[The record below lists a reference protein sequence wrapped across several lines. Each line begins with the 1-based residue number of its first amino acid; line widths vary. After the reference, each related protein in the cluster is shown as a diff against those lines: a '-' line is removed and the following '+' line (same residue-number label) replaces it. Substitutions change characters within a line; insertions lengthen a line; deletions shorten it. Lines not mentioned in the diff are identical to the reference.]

1 MQRKPTS
8 LAAIAASALLLCS
21 CATTNSDL
29 TVADESD
36 SAATTATAADLVPES
51 DSEQIAESLKDCRY
65 DDALAASLKEKMY
78 GVSNYIAECVME
90 TNELIDFVEKNYP
103 DAPKESMPNE
113 NDAGEIGCDS
123 DEIANEIRYTLARR
137 LMRENRPQESRKYFP
152 QELIPIFDAYVEA
165 IRRGYNFNSDD
176 FSRARGF
183 WDAAMIVRGNGDA
196 LFSLFSVP
204 EFVAE
209 KNFATEDERERVLS
223 RGITEPVSTIR
234 LRAAT
239 LARYAAG
246 LLPNNDERTAR
257 LLFTAGVW
265 LKARD
270 PEAADDFYKMLAIR
284 CPKTEVG
291 KRCLDLRWFPADVPW
306 TREQAWDGVPAIPE
320 AKAHAEADGE

>member
-1 MQRKPTS
+1 MQKTLTS
-8 LAAIAASALLLCS
+8 LAAILASVFLLCS
-21 CATTNSDL
+21 CATTEPD
-29 TVADESD
+29 AI
-36 SAATTATAADLVPES
+36 TTATASDLVPES
-51 DSEQIAESLKDCRY
+51 DSEPVSDALSACRY
-65 DDALAASLKEKMY
+65 DDALAIALKEKMY

-90 TNELIDFVEKNYP
+90 TGELIDFVEKNYP
-103 DAPKESMPNE
+103 SPPKESMPTE

-123 DEIANEIRYTLARR
+123 DEITGEIRYTLARR
-137 LMRENRPQESRKYFP
+137 LMRENRPQDARKYFP

-165 IRRGYNFNSDD
+165 IRRGYNFESDD
-176 FSRARGF
+176 LSRARGF

-209 KNFATEDERERVLS
+209 KHFETDDERERVLS

-265 LKARD
+265 LRARD
-270 PEAADDFYKMLAIR
+270 PEAADDFYKTLAIR

-291 KRCLDLRWFPADVPW
+291 KRCLALRWFPTDVPW
-306 TREQAWDGVPAIPE
+306 TREQAWDGIPANADTTDE
-320 AKAHAEADGE
+320 TVSAEE

>member
-1 MQRKPTS
+1 MQKTLTS
-8 LAAIAASALLLCS
+8 LTLIAASIFLLCS
-21 CATTNSDL
+21 CATTEPEV
-29 TVADESD
+29 T
-36 SAATTATAADLVPES
+36 TTATTADLVPES
-51 DSEQIAESLKDCRY
+51 DSEPITASLEACRY
-65 DDALAASLKEKMY
+65 DDALAIALKEKMY

-103 DAPKESMPNE
+103 TAPKESMPSENE
-113 NDAGEIGCDS
+113 DGEIGCDA

-137 LMRENRPQESRKYFP
+137 LMRENRPQESKKYFP
-152 QELIPIFDAYVEA
+152 HELIPIFDAYVEA
-165 IRRGYNFNSDD
+165 IRRGYNFEADD
-176 FSRARGF
+176 LSRARGF
-183 WDAAMIVRGNGDA
+183 WDAAMIVRGDGDA

-209 KNFATEDERERVLS
+209 KDFATEDERERVLS

-265 LKARD
+265 LRARD

-291 KRCLDLRWFPADVPW
+291 KRCLALRWFPTDVPW
-306 TREQAWDGVPAIPE
+306 TREQAWDGVPIIAQEPVPAEVPE
-320 AKAHAEADGE
+320 E